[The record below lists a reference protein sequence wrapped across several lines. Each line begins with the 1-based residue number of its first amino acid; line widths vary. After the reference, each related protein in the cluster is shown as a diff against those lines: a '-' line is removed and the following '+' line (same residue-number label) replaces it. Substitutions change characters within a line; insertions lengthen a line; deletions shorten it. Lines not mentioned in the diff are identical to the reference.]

1 VNEQVYNNR
10 YRIEGRV
17 GEGGMAV
24 VYSGTDVLLRRRVA
38 IKVLRSQYAIDDD
51 FVRRFYHE
59 AESAARLSHPNI
71 VNIYDVGREGDAY
84 YIVMELIDGSTLGEL
99 IAIDG
104 KLPERVAIDYAA
116 QICAGLAYAHRQG
129 ILHRDIKPANIL
141 ITQDDVVKLSDFG
154 IARAISERSLAMTQ
168 PGMVM
173 GSVYYLSP
181 EQAQGHELYEQS
193 DLYSVGVVLYQMLTG
208 KLPFTGSS
216 PVTVALKHVSEA
228 VPENELEIAGV
239 SPAVRSIVLRLL
251 AKAPADRYN
260 SASEVASLL
269 REARERPSTV
279 YAARSAGPTDAPTTT
294 IPIVAPPPR
303 RSASPDRPQRV
314 ATNGQALA
322 SDAGEEGPPPR
333 RPWLWAA
340 LALLLITATFG
351 GYIVANGVQIPF
363 LHGRTVVLGNYVGQ
377 SSVQAQQA
385 LAILGITPKITQIE
399 STTIPPDRVVR
410 QTPDAG
416 ATVSASDAVELFVSA
431 GLPMVG
437 VPDVR
442 TFSKAD
448 AQRVMDQAKLRTKIV
463 QQYGDA
469 PVDSVI
475 DVKPAP
481 GIQVHQDS
489 VVTLVVSQG
498 KSPVAVP
505 NVVSLSV
512 DDATAALAKLGLKL
526 QVGERQASD
535 NIPANTIAAQDP
547 KDGTK
552 IPPGGAVTVVVSSG
566 IGATAVPDVTGKSTH
581 DAVVALQAAGFDP
594 VFSYTVQSG
603 SPGTVLRQVPPA
615 GTAANHGSGVTIM
628 VTASGVVPDTAGMA
642 LDDAKAALQNAGY
655 VVGTTTAVPDGS
667 GGKVLRSDPV
677 ANTPLRPGETV
688 NLLYNNQAH

>member
-1 VNEQVYNNR
+1 VNEQIYNNR

-24 VYSGTDVLLRRRVA
+24 VYSGTDILLRRRVA

-71 VNIYDVGREGDAY
+71 ANIYDVGREGDAY

-141 ITQDDVVKLSDFG
+141 VTKDDVVKLSDFG
-154 IARAISERSLAMTQ
+154 IARAISERSLTVTQ

-208 KLPFTGSS
+208 KLPFTGTS

-228 VPENELEIAGV
+228 VPENELEAVGV
-239 SPAVRSIVLRLL
+239 SPAVRSIIMRLL
-251 AKAPADRYN
+251 AKAPADRYA
-260 SASEVASLL
+260 SASEVASVL

-279 YAARSAGPTDAPTTT
+279 YAARGSNPTDAPTTT

-303 RSASPDRPQRV
+303 RSSSPDRPQR
-314 ATNGQALA
+314 APTNGESHAIET
-322 SDAGEEGPPPR
+322 DDVPPR
-333 RPWLWAA
+333 RGWLWPAF
-340 LALLLITATFG
+340 ALLLLTAAFG
-351 GYIVANGVQIPF
+351 GYIVASGVGIPF
-363 LHGRTVVLGNYVGQ
+363 LHARTVTLGDYVGQ
-377 SSVQAQQA
+377 SSMQAQQS

-399 STTIPPDRVVR
+399 SATIPPDRVVR
-410 QTPDAG
+410 QTPDG
-416 ATVSASDAVELFVSA
+416 GSTISTNDPVELFVSA
-431 GLPMVG
+431 GLPMVTI
-437 VPDVR
+437 PDVR
-442 TFSKAD
+442 TFSKVD
-448 AQRVMDQAKLRTKIV
+448 AQRLFTQAKLRTKIV
-463 QQYGDA
+463 QQFSDS
-469 PVDSVI
+469 PQDSVV

-481 GIQVHQDS
+481 GMQVHEDS

-505 NVVSLSV
+505 NVVSMTL
-512 DDATAALAKLGLKL
+512 DAATAALERLGLKL
-526 QVGERQASD
+526 QVGDRQATD
-535 NIPANTIAAQDP
+535 NIPENTIAAQDP

-552 IPPGGAVTVVVSSG
+552 VPPGSAVTVVVSSG
-566 IGATAVPDVTGKSTH
+566 AGATGVPDVTGKSTH
-581 DAVVALQAAGFDP
+581 DAISALQAAGFDP

-603 SPGTVLRQVPPA
+603 APGTVLRQVPPA
-615 GTAANHGSGVTIM
+615 GTALKHGSGVTIM
-628 VTASGVVPDTAGMA
+628 VTASGVVPETSGMS
-642 LDDAKAALQNAGY
+642 LDEAKAALQNAGY
-655 VVGTTTAVPDGS
+655 VVGNVTASPEGQ
-667 GGKVLRSDPV
+667 GGKIVRTDPV
-677 ANTPLRPGETV
+677 ANTPLRPGEAV
-688 NLLYNNQAH
+688 NIIYNQAR

>member
-24 VYSGTDVLLRRRVA
+24 VYSGTDILLRRRVA

-71 VNIYDVGREGDAY
+71 VNIYDVGREADAY

-104 KLPERVAIDYAA
+104 KLPERIAIDYAA

-141 ITQDDVVKLSDFG
+141 ITQDDVIKLSDFG
-154 IARAISERSLAMTQ
+154 IARAISERSMAMTQ

-208 KLPFTGSS
+208 KLPFTGTS
-216 PVTVALKHVSEA
+216 PVTVALKHVSEP
-228 VPENELEIAGV
+228 VPEEELEAANVG
-239 SPAVRSIVLRLL
+239 PAVRGIIMRLL
-251 AKAPADRYN
+251 AKAPRDRFA

-279 YAARSAGPTDAPTTT
+279 YARTASPGDSPTTT

-303 RSASPDRPQRV
+303 RSSSPDRPEESGRNGESTAPDV
-314 ATNGQALA
+314 AE
-322 SDAGEEGPPPR
+322 AGPR
-333 RPWLWAA
+333 RPWMWPA
-340 LALLLITATFG
+340 LALLLATAAFV
-351 GYIVANGVQIPF
+351 GYIVANGVPVPF
-363 LHGRTVVLGNYVGQ
+363 IHARTVTLGNYVGE
-377 SSVQAQQA
+377 SSMQAQQS
-385 LAILGITPKITQIE
+385 LAVLGITPKITQIE

-410 QTPDAG
+410 QTPDRG
-416 ATVSASDAVELFVSA
+416 SIVATSDTIELFVSA
-431 GLPMVG
+431 GLPMVTI
-437 VPDVR
+437 PDVR

-448 AQRVMDQAKLRTKIV
+448 AQRLLDQSKLRSKIV
-463 QQYGDA
+463 PQFGNQ
-469 PVDSVI
+469 PQDSVI

-481 GIQVHQDS
+481 GMQVHQDS
-489 VVTLVVSQG
+489 VVTLIVSQG

-505 NVVSLSV
+505 NLVSMNV
-512 DDATAALAKLGLKL
+512 DAAGAALDKLGLKL
-526 QVGERQASD
+526 QIGERQTSD
-535 NIPANTIAAQDP
+535 NIPENTVAAQDP

-552 IPPGGAVTVVVSSG
+552 IPPGSVVTVVVSSG
-566 IGATAVPDVTGKSTH
+566 AGATAVPDVTGKSTH
-581 DAVVALQAAGFDP
+581 DAVSALQAAGFDP

-615 GTAANHGSGVTIM
+615 GTPAKHGSGITIM
-628 VTASGVVPDTAGMA
+628 VTASGVVPDTTGMI

-655 VVGTTTAVPDGS
+655 VVGNLVASPEGA
-667 GGKVLRSDPV
+667 GGKVVRTDPV
-677 ANTPLRPGETV
+677 ANTQLRPGETV
-688 NLLYNNQAH
+688 NVIYNQAR